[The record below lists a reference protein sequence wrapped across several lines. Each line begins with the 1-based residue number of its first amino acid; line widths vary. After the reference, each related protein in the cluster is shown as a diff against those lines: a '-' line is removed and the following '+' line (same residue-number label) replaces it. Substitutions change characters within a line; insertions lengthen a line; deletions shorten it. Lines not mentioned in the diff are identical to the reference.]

1 LDVWFTFIAGSN
13 RAQLLDRVLQS
24 LPPRLGKWL
33 LSRFSEPG
41 AWLAA
46 RLAFTRTNA
55 AWAMVGHVLGLG
67 DRHGDNIMIHG
78 LTGALFCC
86 FGGNLLG
93 EACFGTGMC
102 CWSASRT
109 CAFYCSRLVA
119 AQ

>member
-1 LDVWFTFIAGSN
+1 LDVWFTLIAGSN

-41 AWLAA
+41 VWLAA

-78 LTGALFCC
+78 LTGALFGSKSIC
-86 FGGNLLG
+86 GSTAVHWPLLLG
-93 EACFGTGMC
+93 RPGSQGQACLITGL
-102 CWSASRT
+102 WKGI
-109 CAFYCSRLVA
+109 F
-119 AQ
+119 

>member
-1 LDVWFTFIAGSN
+1 VAARVCPDKACCCVIAILIAGSN

-78 LTGALFCC
+78 LTGACC
-86 FGGNLLG
+86 F
-93 EACFGTGMC
+93 
-102 CWSASRT
+102 
-109 CAFYCSRLVA
+109 CS
-119 AQ
+119 